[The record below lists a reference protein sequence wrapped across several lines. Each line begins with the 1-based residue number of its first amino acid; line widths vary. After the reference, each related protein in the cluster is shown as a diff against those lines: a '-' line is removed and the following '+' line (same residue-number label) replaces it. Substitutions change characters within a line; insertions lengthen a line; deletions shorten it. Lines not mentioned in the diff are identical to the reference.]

1 VFEQHE
7 TRDRIRIAM
16 AKLPARERRIISLYY
31 FGEATMRQIGEA
43 IGVNESRVSQLHAR
57 AIQRLRAIL
66 AEPVKRTAPKIV
78 SRTPRPRMPRPAVAK
93 RAAAAR
99 RKLRRVA

>member
-1 VFEQHE
+1 
-7 TRDRIRIAM
+7 
-16 AKLPARERRIISLYY
+16 
-31 FGEATMRQIGEA
+31 
-43 IGVNESRVSQLHAR
+43 VSQLHAR

>member
-1 VFEQHE
+1 MS
-7 TRDRIRIAM
+7 R
-16 AKLPARERRIISLYY
+16 LPARERRIISLYY
-31 FGEATMRQIGEA
+31 FAEATMRQIGEA

-57 AIQRLRAIL
+57 AIQRLRTIL
-66 AEPVKRTAPKIV
+66 AEPVRRTTPKIV
-78 SRTPRPRMPRPAVAK
+78 ARTTRPRMPRPTVAK